1 MIERLTSNDAEVL
14 ARDAADHWMARKLSG
29 SMNAEERARFEA
41 WLSSSAENQRAFV
54 EVEQALGRIDP
65 GGEALLEAEFERQL
79 RETAEIRTHSSRTR
93 RNLIAASI
101 AVFAVASVVALQLG
115 GSGRPHAPIAYETAI
130 GESEK
135 IALAD
140 RSEIELNTDSRI
152 TVAFD
157 AASRSVTIEQ
167 GEAFFNVEKDRERP
181 FIVKT
186 RLAEVAVTGTS
197 FNVSAFGEGAT
208 VNVLTGVVSVKPLNG
223 HEVTL
228 LAGDAVNIGADGV
241 AAGVAR
247 FDPTLVFAW
256 RSGKARFHE
265 EPLRNVVATLNR
277 HFETPI
283 VLGDERLGALPVTG
297 EFDIRDR
304 ATAVRALA
312 LIFGL
317 ESRDETART
326 ILEEA
331 PTP

>member
-1 MIERLTSNDAEVL
+1 MIERLTKNDAEAL
-14 ARDAADHWMARKLSG
+14 ARDAADRWMARKLSG
-29 SMNAEERARFEA
+29 AMNAEESARFET
-41 WLSSSAENQRAFV
+41 WLSSSAENQRAFA
-54 EVEQALGRIDP
+54 EVERALGRIDSE
-65 GGEALLEAEFERQL
+65 GEALLEAEFEGQL
-79 RETAEIRTHSSRTR
+79 REAMESKERSGRTR
-93 RNLIAASI
+93 RNLVAASI
-101 AVFAVASVVALQLG
+101 AIFAVAGAVALHLS
-115 GSGRPHAPIAYETAI
+115 GSGGPRTPIAYETAI

-140 RSEIELNTDSRI
+140 GSEIELNTNSRV

-157 AASRSVTIEQ
+157 AAARSVAIEQ
-167 GEAFFNVEKDRERP
+167 GEAFFNVEMDHERP

-186 RLAEVAVTGTS
+186 SLAEVAVTGTS
-197 FNVSAFGEGAT
+197 FNVSAFGDGAT

-223 HEVTL
+223 LEVTL
-228 LAGDAVNIGADGV
+228 LAGDAVKIGADGV
-241 AAGVAR
+241 AAEVAR

-256 RSGKARFHE
+256 RSGKARFHG

-304 ATAVRALA
+304 ATAVKALA

-317 ESRDETART
+317 ESRDEPART
-326 ILEEA
+326 VLDEA
-331 PTP
+331 PAP